1 MPVNPTMDEDEKD
14 DFNRN
19 DDDEKAEDV
28 QQMKPE
34 EEKHNLDMTV
44 EEENLIDMI
53 QEMQKIVFYLKIF

>member
-19 DDDEKAEDV
+19 DDDDEKAEDV

-53 QEMQKIVFYLKIF
+53 QEMQKIV